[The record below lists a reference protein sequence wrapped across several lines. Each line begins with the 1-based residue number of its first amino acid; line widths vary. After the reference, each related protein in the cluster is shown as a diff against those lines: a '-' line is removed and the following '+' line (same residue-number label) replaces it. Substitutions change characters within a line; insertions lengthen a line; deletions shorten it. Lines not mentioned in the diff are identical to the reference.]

1 MKNWQKLTL
10 TFMIAIIAIILDFGF
25 KQPTMTRVLVTI
37 AGAILAISM
46 FIEMIKTLR
55 SGRYGVDLLAIIAII
70 STLVIGQYWA
80 SLIII
85 VMLVGGES
93 LEDYAAHRASREL
106 HKLLENS
113 PTFAHKKVGDSYE
126 DTPIDAIEI
135 DDVFLVKAS
144 EVVPIDGVVLEG
156 DSWFDESS
164 LTGESEPVTK
174 AIGDDVL
181 SGSINGETAVLI
193 QASKKASDSQYQKIV
208 QLVKESEATPA
219 QFVRLA
225 DRYAVPFTI
234 VSLLIA
240 GAAWLISGD
249 MTRFAEV
256 LVVAS
261 PCPLILA
268 APIAFVGGMSRSSR
282 NGLLVKNGTTIEKL
296 SLAKTVAFDKTGTLT
311 TGILQVKSITPE
323 KTEHSEDDLL
333 QIAAAL
339 EIGSNHILAKS
350 LVKLATEKDLALLA
364 VADLREST
372 GLGLSGVIDNKT
384 YRIGRANFANA
395 EDEKVNGTAVFI
407 SDDDV
412 FIGKILFEDKIRPES
427 QHVIERLKAQDVQ
440 HILMLTGDNQKTAEL
455 VAGELGITE
464 MHAGL
469 MPSEKIGI
477 LKELPETHR
486 PMVMVGDG
494 VNDAPALALSDVG
507 IALGASGSTV
517 ASESADVV
525 VLRNDLNLVP
535 ESIKISRETM
545 KVAKEAVLIGI
556 FICIAL
562 MLIASTG
569 ILPAIIGALL
579 QEVID
584 TVSILYALK
593 ALKDRK

>member
-25 KQPTMTRVLVTI
+25 KQPTLTRLLVTVT
-37 AGAILAISM
+37 GAILAISM

-55 SGRYGVDLLAIIAII
+55 SGRFGVDLLAIIAIA
-70 STLVIGQYWA
+70 STLIVGQYWA
-80 SLIII
+80 SLIIV

-126 DTPIDAIEI
+126 DTPIDDIDI
-135 DDVFLVKAS
+135 DDVLLVKAS

-174 AIGDDVL
+174 AIGDEVL

-193 QASKKASDSQYQKIV
+193 RASKKASDSQYQKIV

-311 TGILQVKSITPE
+311 TGILQVKSIAPE
-323 KTEHSEDDLL
+323 TATHSEDDLL
-333 QIAAAL
+333 QIAASL

-350 LVKLATEKDLALLA
+350 LVKRAAEKDLALLE
-364 VADLREST
+364 VTDLREST
-372 GLGLSGVIDNKT
+372 GLGLSGVIQTKT

-395 EDEKVNGTAVFI
+395 EDAKVNGTAVFI
-407 SDDDV
+407 SEDEV
-412 FIGKILFEDKIRPES
+412 FIGKILLEDKIRPES

-486 PMVMVGDG
+486 PIVMVGDG

-556 FICIAL
+556 FISIAL

-569 ILPAIIGALL
+569 VLPAIIGALL

>member
-25 KQPTMTRVLVTI
+25 KQPTLTRLLVTVT
-37 AGAILAISM
+37 GAILAISM

-55 SGRYGVDLLAIIAII
+55 SGRFGVDLLAIIAIA
-70 STLVIGQYWA
+70 STLIVGQYWA
-80 SLIII
+80 SLIIV

-126 DTPIDAIEI
+126 DTPIDDIDI
-135 DDVFLVKAS
+135 DDVLLVKAS

-174 AIGDDVL
+174 AIGDEVL

-193 QASKKASDSQYQKIV
+193 RASKKASDSQYQKIV

-268 APIAFVGGMSRSSR
+268 APIAFVSGMSRSSR

-311 TGILQVKSITPE
+311 TGILQVKSIAPE
-323 KTEHSEDDLL
+323 TATHSEDDLL
-333 QIAAAL
+333 QIAASL

-350 LVKLATEKDLALLA
+350 LVKRAAEQDLALLE
-364 VADLREST
+364 VTDLREST
-372 GLGLSGVIDNKT
+372 GLGLSGVIQTKT

-395 EDEKVNGTAVFI
+395 EDAKVNGTAVFI
-407 SDDDV
+407 SEDEV

-556 FICIAL
+556 FISIAL

-569 ILPAIIGALL
+569 VLPAIIGALL

>member
-25 KQPTMTRVLVTI
+25 KQPTLTRLLVTVT
-37 AGAILAISM
+37 GAILAISM

-55 SGRYGVDLLAIIAII
+55 SGRFGVDLLAIIAIA
-70 STLVIGQYWA
+70 STLIVGQYWA
-80 SLIII
+80 SLIIV

-113 PTFAHKKVGDSYE
+113 PTIAHKKVGDSYE
-126 DTPIDAIEI
+126 DTPIDDIDI
-135 DDVFLVKAS
+135 DDVLLVKAS

-174 AIGDDVL
+174 AIGDEVL

-193 QASKKASDSQYQKIV
+193 RASKKASDSQYQKIV

-311 TGILQVKSITPE
+311 TGILQVKSIAPE
-323 KTEHSEDDLL
+323 TATHSEDDLL
-333 QIAAAL
+333 QIAASL

-350 LVKLATEKDLALLA
+350 LVKRAAEKDLALLE
-364 VADLREST
+364 VTDLREST
-372 GLGLSGVIDNKT
+372 GLGLSGVIQTKT

-395 EDEKVNGTAVFI
+395 EDAKVNGTAAFI
-407 SDDDV
+407 SEDEV

-556 FICIAL
+556 FISIAL

-569 ILPAIIGALL
+569 VLPAIIGALL

>member
-37 AGAILAISM
+37 DGAILAISM

-407 SDDDV
+407 SEDDV

>member
-1 MKNWQKLTL
+1 MKNWQKLSL
-10 TFMIAIIAIILDFGF
+10 TFIIAIIALILDFGF
-25 KQPTMTRVLVTI
+25 KQPTMTRLLVTVV
-37 AGAILAISM
+37 GVILAISM

-70 STLVIGQYWA
+70 STLIIGQYWA

-93 LEDYAAHRASREL
+93 LEDYAANRASREL

-113 PTFAHKKVGDSYE
+113 PTFAHKKVGDNYV
-126 DTPIDAIEI
+126 DTPIDEIEI
-135 DDVFLVKAS
+135 DDVLLVKAS

-156 DSWFDESS
+156 SSWFDESS

-174 AIGDDVL
+174 ELGDDVL
-181 SGSINGETAVLI
+181 SGSINGETAVMI
-193 QASKKASDSQYQKIV
+193 RASKKASDSQYQKIV

-240 GAAWLISGD
+240 GAAWFISGD

-311 TGILQVKSITPE
+311 TGILQVKSIMPE
-323 KTEHSEDDLL
+323 TSNHSEDDLL
-333 QIAAAL
+333 QIAASL

-350 LVKLATEKDLALLA
+350 LVKYAAEKGLALIE
-364 VADLREST
+364 VTDLREST
-372 GLGLSGVIDNKT
+372 GLGLSGIIQNKN

-395 EDEKVNGTAVFI
+395 ENEKVSGTAVFL
-407 SDDDV
+407 SEDDM

-427 QHVIERLKAQDVQ
+427 QHVIERLKAQEVQ

-464 MHAGL
+464 VHAGL

-477 LKELPETHR
+477 LKELPEMHR

-584 TVSILYALK
+584 TLSILYALK

>member
-1 MKNWQKLTL
+1 MKNWQKLSL
-10 TFMIAIIAIILDFGF
+10 TFIIAIIALILDFGF
-25 KQPTMTRVLVTI
+25 KQPTMTRLLVTVV
-37 AGAILAISM
+37 GVILAISM

-70 STLVIGQYWA
+70 STLIIGQYWA

-93 LEDYAAHRASREL
+93 LEDYAANRASREL

-113 PTFAHKKVGDSYE
+113 PTFAHKKVGDNYV
-126 DTPIDAIEI
+126 DTPIDEIEI
-135 DDVFLVKAS
+135 DDVLLVKAS

-156 DSWFDESS
+156 SSWFDESS

-174 AIGDDVL
+174 ELGDDVL
-181 SGSINGETAVLI
+181 SGSINGETAVMI
-193 QASKKASDSQYQKIV
+193 RASKKASDSQYQKIV

-240 GAAWLISGD
+240 GAAWFISGD

-296 SLAKTVAFDKTGTLT
+296 SLAKTVAFDKTGMLT
-311 TGILQVKSITPE
+311 TGILQVKSIMPE
-323 KTEHSEDDLL
+323 TSNHSEDDLL
-333 QIAAAL
+333 QIAASL

-350 LVKLATEKDLALLA
+350 LVKYAAEKGLALIE
-364 VADLREST
+364 VTDLREST
-372 GLGLSGVIDNKT
+372 GLGLSGIIQNKN

-395 EDEKVNGTAVFI
+395 ENEKVSGTAVFL
-407 SDDDV
+407 SEDDM

-427 QHVIERLKAQDVQ
+427 QHVIERLKAQEVQ

-464 MHAGL
+464 VHAGL

-477 LKELPETHR
+477 LKELPEMHR

>member
-25 KQPTMTRVLVTI
+25 KQPTLTRLLVTVT
-37 AGAILAISM
+37 GAILAISM

-55 SGRYGVDLLAIIAII
+55 SGRYGVDLLAIIAIA
-70 STLVIGQYWA
+70 STLIIGQYWA
-80 SLIII
+80 SLIIV

-113 PTFAHKKVGDSYE
+113 PTIAHKKVGDSYE
-126 DTPIDAIEI
+126 DTPIDDIDI
-135 DDVFLVKAS
+135 DDVLLVKAS

-174 AIGDDVL
+174 AIGDEVL

-193 QASKKASDSQYQKIV
+193 RASKKASDSQYQKIV

-311 TGILQVKSITPE
+311 TGILQVKSIAPE
-323 KTEHSEDDLL
+323 TATHSEDDLL
-333 QIAAAL
+333 QIAASL

-350 LVKLATEKDLALLA
+350 LVKRAAEKDLALLE
-364 VADLREST
+364 VTDLREST
-372 GLGLSGVIDNKT
+372 GLGLSGVIQTKT

-395 EDEKVNGTAVFI
+395 EDAKVNGTAVFI
-407 SDDDV
+407 SEDEV

-569 ILPAIIGALL
+569 VLPAIIGALL

>member
-126 DTPIDAIEI
+126 DTPIDGIEI

-407 SDDDV
+407 SEDDV

>member
-25 KQPTMTRVLVTI
+25 KQPTLTRLLVTVT
-37 AGAILAISM
+37 GAILAISM

-55 SGRYGVDLLAIIAII
+55 SGRFGVDLLAIIAIA
-70 STLVIGQYWA
+70 STLIVGQYWA
-80 SLIII
+80 SLIIV

-126 DTPIDAIEI
+126 DTPIDDIDI
-135 DDVFLVKAS
+135 DDVLLVKAS

-174 AIGDDVL
+174 AIGDEVL

-193 QASKKASDSQYQKIV
+193 RASKKASDSQYQKIV

-311 TGILQVKSITPE
+311 TGILQVKSIAPE
-323 KTEHSEDDLL
+323 TATHSEDDLL
-333 QIAAAL
+333 QIAASL

-350 LVKLATEKDLALLA
+350 LVKRAAEKDLALLE
-364 VADLREST
+364 VTDLREST
-372 GLGLSGVIDNKT
+372 GLGLSGVIQTKT

-395 EDEKVNGTAVFI
+395 EDAKVNGTAAFI
-407 SDDDV
+407 SEDEV

-569 ILPAIIGALL
+569 VLPAIIGALL

>member
-1 MKNWQKLTL
+1 MKNWQKLSLTL
-10 TFMIAIIAIILDFGF
+10 GVAIVALVLDFVF
-25 KQPTMTRVLVTI
+25 HQPLLTRLLVTVV
-37 AGAILAISM
+37 GAILALSM
-46 FIEMIKTLR
+46 FVEMIKTLR

-113 PTFAHKKVGDSYE
+113 PTFAHKKVGDNYQ
-126 DTPIDAIEI
+126 DTPIDDIQIA
-135 DDVFLVKAS
+135 DVLLVKAG
-144 EVVPIDGVVLEG
+144 EVVPVDAEILEG
-156 DSWFDESS
+156 MSWFDESS

-174 AIGDDVL
+174 DVGAPVL
-181 SGSINGETAVLI
+181 SGSVNGETAVLI
-193 QASKKASDSQYQKIV
+193 QATQKASDSQYQRIV

-219 QFVRLA
+219 RFVRLA

-234 VSLLIA
+234 VALLIA
-240 GAAWLISGD
+240 GTAWAISGD

-268 APIAFVGGMSRSSR
+268 APIAFVSGMSRSSR

-296 SLAKTVAFDKTGTLT
+296 SQAKTVAFDKTGTLT
-311 TGILQVKSITPE
+311 TGVLQVKSITPE
-323 KTEHSEDDLL
+323 QTALSEDDLL
-333 QIAAAL
+333 QIAYSL

-350 LVKLATEKDLALLA
+350 LAKQAEQKGLALLE
-364 VADLREST
+364 VADLKEAT
-372 GLGLSGVIDNKT
+372 GLGLSGTINGKA
-384 YRIGRANFANA
+384 YRIGRAQFANA

-407 SDDDV
+407 SEDEV
-412 FIGKILFEDKIRPES
+412 FLGKILFEDKIRPES
-427 QHVIERLKAQDVQ
+427 QQVIERLKHQDVQ
-440 HILMLTGDNQKTAEL
+440 HLLMLTGDNQKTAET
-455 VAGELGITE
+455 VAATLGISE
-464 MHAGL
+464 IHAGL
-469 MPSEKIGI
+469 MPSEKIDI
-477 LKELPETHR
+477 LQALPESHR

-562 MLIASTG
+562 MLIASFG
-569 ILPAIIGALL
+569 VLPAIIGALL

>member
-25 KQPTMTRVLVTI
+25 KQPTLTRLLVTVT
-37 AGAILAISM
+37 GAILAISM

-55 SGRYGVDLLAIIAII
+55 SGRFGVDLLAIIAIA
-70 STLVIGQYWA
+70 STLIVGQYWA
-80 SLIII
+80 SLIIV

-113 PTFAHKKVGDSYE
+113 PTIAHKKVGDSYE
-126 DTPIDAIEI
+126 DTPIDDIDI
-135 DDVFLVKAS
+135 DDVLLVKAS

-174 AIGDDVL
+174 AIGDEVL

-193 QASKKASDSQYQKIV
+193 RASKKASDSQYQKIV

-268 APIAFVGGMSRSSR
+268 APIAFVSGMSRSSR

-311 TGILQVKSITPE
+311 TGILQVKSIAPE
-323 KTEHSEDDLL
+323 TATHSEDDLL
-333 QIAAAL
+333 QIAASL

-350 LVKLATEKDLALLA
+350 LVKRAAEKDLALLE
-364 VADLREST
+364 VTDLREST
-372 GLGLSGVIDNKT
+372 GLGLSGVIQTKT

-395 EDEKVNGTAVFI
+395 EDAKVNGTAVFI
-407 SDDDV
+407 SEDEV

-556 FICIAL
+556 FISIAL

-569 ILPAIIGALL
+569 VLPAIIGALL

>member
-113 PTFAHKKVGDSYE
+113 PTFAHKKIGDSYE

-208 QLVKESEATPA
+208 QLVKESEATSA

-249 MTRFAEV
+249 MTRFVEV

-407 SDDDV
+407 SEDDV

>member
-1 MKNWQKLTL
+1 MKNWHKLAIT
-10 TFMIAIIAIILDFGF
+10 IAVALIALLLEFGF
-25 KQPTMTRVLVTI
+25 GLDIWARLLVTVI
-37 AGAILAISM
+37 GSILAISM

-70 STLVIGQYWA
+70 STLIIGQYWA

-85 VMLVGGES
+85 LMLVGGES
-93 LEDYAAHRASREL
+93 LEDYAANRASREL

-113 PTFAHKKVGDSYE
+113 PTFAHKKIGDSYQ
-126 DTPIDAIEI
+126 DTPIEEIAI
-135 DDVFLVKAS
+135 DDILLVKAS
-144 EVVPIDGVVLEG
+144 EVVPIDGVVIEG
-156 DSWFDESS
+156 SSWFDESS
-164 LTGESEPVTK
+164 LTGESQPITK
-174 AIGDDVL
+174 TVGQEVL

-193 QASKKASDSQYQKIV
+193 QANKKAADSQYQKIV
-208 QLVKESEATPA
+208 ALVKESEATPA
-219 QFVRLA
+219 EFVRLA

-234 VSLLIA
+234 VALLIA
-240 GAAWLISGD
+240 GVAWVMSGS

-268 APIAFVGGMSRSSR
+268 APIAFVSGMSRSSR
-282 NGLLVKNGTTIEKL
+282 HGLLVKNGTTIEKL

-311 TGILQVKSITPE
+311 TGVLQVKEISPE
-323 KTEHSEDDLL
+323 ATSMSENDLL
-333 QIAAAL
+333 QLAASL

-350 LVKLATEKDLALLA
+350 LVKRAEDDHLALLE
-364 VADLREST
+364 VTDLTEAT
-372 GLGLSGVIDNKT
+372 GLGLSGVIQENT
-384 YRIGRANFANA
+384 YRIGRATFAHA
-395 EDEKVNGTAVFI
+395 QGQEVNGTAVFI
-407 SDDDV
+407 SENDV
-412 FIGKILFEDKIRPES
+412 YIGKILFEDKIRPES
-427 QHVIERLKAQDVQ
+427 QAVIERLNAQNIE
-440 HILMLTGDNQKTAEL
+440 HIMMLTGDNSKTAEV
-455 VAGELGITE
+455 VAHELGLSE
-464 MHAGL
+464 VHAGL

-477 LKELPETHR
+477 LKALPESNR

-507 IALGASGSTV
+507 IALGANGSTV

-525 VLRNDLNLVP
+525 VLRNDLTLVP

-562 MLIASTG
+562 MLIAVTG
-569 ILPAIIGALL
+569 VIPAIIGALL

-584 TVSILYALK
+584 TVSILYALR
-593 ALKDRK
+593 ALKDR

>member
-1 MKNWQKLTL
+1 MKNWQKLSL
-10 TFMIAIIAIILDFGF
+10 TFIIAIIAILLEFGF
-25 KQPTMTRVLVTI
+25 KQPIMTRLLVTV

-55 SGRYGVDLLAIIAII
+55 SGRYGVDLLAIIAIV
-70 STLVIGQYWA
+70 STLFIGQYWA

-113 PTFAHKKVGDSYE
+113 PTFAHKKVGDNYV
-126 DTPIDAIEI
+126 DTPIDEIEV
-135 DDVFLVKAS
+135 DDVLLVKAS

-193 QASKKASDSQYQKIV
+193 RTSKKAADSQYQKIV
-208 QLVKESEATPA
+208 QLVRESEATPA

-234 VSLLIA
+234 VSLVIA
-240 GAAWLISGD
+240 GAAWFISGD

-268 APIAFVGGMSRSSR
+268 APIAFVSGMSRSSR

-296 SLAKTVAFDKTGTLT
+296 SLAKTVGFDKTGTLT
-311 TGILQVKSITPE
+311 TGVLHVKSIMPE
-323 KTEHSEDDLL
+323 TSDYSENDLL
-333 QIAAAL
+333 QIAASL

-350 LVKLATEKDLALLA
+350 LVKRAAENGLALLE
-364 VADLREST
+364 VADFREST
-372 GLGLSGVIDNKT
+372 GLGLSGMIQNKN
-384 YRIGRANFANA
+384 YHIGRANFAHA
-395 EDEKVNGTAVFI
+395 DGEKVTGTAVFI
-407 SDDDV
+407 SEDET

-427 QHVIERLKAQDVQ
+427 QHVIERLKAQDVL
-440 HILMLTGDNQKTAEL
+440 HILMLTGDNEKTAEL

-464 MHAGL
+464 VYAGL

-562 MLIASTG
+562 MLVASTG
-569 ILPAIIGALL
+569 VLPAIIGALL

>member
-181 SGSINGETAVLI
+181 SGSINGETAVMI

-407 SDDDV
+407 SEDDV

>member
-25 KQPTMTRVLVTI
+25 KQPTLTRLLVTVT
-37 AGAILAISM
+37 GAILAISM

-55 SGRYGVDLLAIIAII
+55 SGRFGVDLLAIIAIA
-70 STLVIGQYWA
+70 STLIVGQYWA
-80 SLIII
+80 SLIIV

-126 DTPIDAIEI
+126 DTPIDDIDI
-135 DDVFLVKAS
+135 DDVLLVKAS

-174 AIGDDVL
+174 AIGDEVL

-193 QASKKASDSQYQKIV
+193 RASKKASDSQYQKIV

-311 TGILQVKSITPE
+311 TGILQVKSIAPE
-323 KTEHSEDDLL
+323 TATHSEDDLL
-333 QIAAAL
+333 QIAASL

-350 LVKLATEKDLALLA
+350 LVKRAAEKDLALLE
-364 VADLREST
+364 VTDLREST
-372 GLGLSGVIDNKT
+372 GLGLSGVIQTKT

-395 EDEKVNGTAVFI
+395 EDAKVNGTAVFI
-407 SDDDV
+407 SEDEV

-556 FICIAL
+556 FISIAL

-569 ILPAIIGALL
+569 VLPAIIGALL

>member
-25 KQPTMTRVLVTI
+25 KQPTLTRLLVTVT
-37 AGAILAISM
+37 GAILAISM

-55 SGRYGVDLLAIIAII
+55 SGRYGVDLLAIIAIA
-70 STLVIGQYWA
+70 STLIVGQYWA
-80 SLIII
+80 SLIIV

-126 DTPIDAIEI
+126 DTPIDDIDI
-135 DDVFLVKAS
+135 DDILLVKAS

-174 AIGDDVL
+174 AIGDEVL

-193 QASKKASDSQYQKIV
+193 RASKKASDSQYQKIV

-311 TGILQVKSITPE
+311 TGILQVKSIAPE
-323 KTEHSEDDLL
+323 TATHSEDDLL
-333 QIAAAL
+333 QIAASL

-350 LVKLATEKDLALLA
+350 LVKRAAEKDLALLE
-364 VADLREST
+364 VTDLREST
-372 GLGLSGVIDNKT
+372 GLGLSGVIQTKT

-395 EDEKVNGTAVFI
+395 EDAKVNGTAVFI
-407 SDDDV
+407 SEDEV

-486 PMVMVGDG
+486 PIVMVGDG

-569 ILPAIIGALL
+569 VLPAIIGALL

>member
-25 KQPTMTRVLVTI
+25 KQPTLTRLLVTVT
-37 AGAILAISM
+37 GAILAISM

-55 SGRYGVDLLAIIAII
+55 SGRYGVDLLAIIAIA
-70 STLVIGQYWA
+70 STLIIGQYWA
-80 SLIII
+80 SLIIV

-126 DTPIDAIEI
+126 DTPIDDIDI
-135 DDVFLVKAS
+135 DDILLVKAS

-174 AIGDDVL
+174 AIGDEVL

-193 QASKKASDSQYQKIV
+193 RASKKASDSQYQKIV

-268 APIAFVGGMSRSSR
+268 APIAFVSGMSRSSR

-311 TGILQVKSITPE
+311 TGILQVKSIAPE
-323 KTEHSEDDLL
+323 TATHSEDDLL
-333 QIAAAL
+333 QIAASL

-350 LVKLATEKDLALLA
+350 LVKRAAEKDLALLE
-364 VADLREST
+364 VTDLREST
-372 GLGLSGVIDNKT
+372 GLGLSGVIQTKT

-395 EDEKVNGTAVFI
+395 EDAKVNGTAVFI
-407 SDDDV
+407 SEDEV

-569 ILPAIIGALL
+569 VLPAIIGALL

>member
-407 SDDDV
+407 SEDDV

-562 MLIASTG
+562 MLIASTD

>member
-1 MKNWQKLTL
+1 MKNWQKLSL
-10 TFMIAIIAIILDFGF
+10 TFIIAIIALILDFGF
-25 KQPTMTRVLVTI
+25 KQPTMTRLLVTVV
-37 AGAILAISM
+37 GVILAISM

-70 STLVIGQYWA
+70 STLIIGQYWA

-93 LEDYAAHRASREL
+93 LEDYAANRASREL

-113 PTFAHKKVGDSYE
+113 PTFAHKKVGDNYV
-126 DTPIDAIEI
+126 DTPIDEIEI
-135 DDVFLVKAS
+135 DDVLLVKAS

-156 DSWFDESS
+156 SSWFDESS

-174 AIGDDVL
+174 ELGDDVL
-181 SGSINGETAVLI
+181 SGSINGETAVMI
-193 QASKKASDSQYQKIV
+193 RASKKASDSQYQKIV

-240 GAAWLISGD
+240 GAAWFISGD

-311 TGILQVKSITPE
+311 TGILQVKSIMPE
-323 KTEHSEDDLL
+323 TSNHSEDDLL
-333 QIAAAL
+333 QIAASL

-350 LVKLATEKDLALLA
+350 LVKYAAEKGLALIE
-364 VADLREST
+364 VTDLREST
-372 GLGLSGVIDNKT
+372 GLGLSGIIQNKN

-395 EDEKVNGTAVFI
+395 ENEKVSGTAVFL
-407 SDDDV
+407 SENDT

-427 QHVIERLKAQDVQ
+427 QHVIERLKAQEVQ

-464 MHAGL
+464 VHAGL

>member
-311 TGILQVKSITPE
+311 TGIIQVKSITPE

-407 SDDDV
+407 SEDDV

>member
-181 SGSINGETAVLI
+181 SGSINGETAVMI

-296 SLAKTVAFDKTGTLT
+296 SLAKTVAFDKTGTLI

-407 SDDDV
+407 SEDDV

>member
-1 MKNWQKLTL
+1 MKNWQKLSL
-10 TFMIAIIAIILDFGF
+10 TFIVAIIALILDFGF
-25 KQPTMTRVLVTI
+25 KQPMMTRLLVTVV
-37 AGAILAISM
+37 GVILAISM

-70 STLVIGQYWA
+70 STLIIGQYWA

-93 LEDYAAHRASREL
+93 LEDYAANRASREL

-113 PTFAHKKVGDSYE
+113 PTFAHKKVGDNYV
-126 DTPIDAIEI
+126 DTPIDEIEI
-135 DDVFLVKAS
+135 DDVLLVKAS

-156 DSWFDESS
+156 SSWFDESS

-174 AIGDDVL
+174 ELGDDVL
-181 SGSINGETAVLI
+181 SGSINGETAVMI
-193 QASKKASDSQYQKIV
+193 RASKKASDSQYQKIV

-240 GAAWLISGD
+240 GAAWFISGD

-311 TGILQVKSITPE
+311 TGILQVKSIMPE
-323 KTEHSEDDLL
+323 TSNHSEDDLL
-333 QIAAAL
+333 QIAASL

-350 LVKLATEKDLALLA
+350 LVKYAAEKGLALIE
-364 VADLREST
+364 VTDLREST
-372 GLGLSGVIDNKT
+372 GLGLSGIIQNKN

-395 EDEKVNGTAVFI
+395 ENEKVSGTAVFL
-407 SDDDV
+407 SEDDM

-427 QHVIERLKAQDVQ
+427 QHVIERLKAQEVQ
-440 HILMLTGDNQKTAEL
+440 HILMLTGDNEKTAEL

-464 MHAGL
+464 VHAGL

>member
-1 MKNWQKLTL
+1 MKNWQKLSL
-10 TFMIAIIAIILDFGF
+10 TFIIAIIALILDFGF
-25 KQPTMTRVLVTI
+25 KQPTMTRLLVTVV
-37 AGAILAISM
+37 GVILAISM

-55 SGRYGVDLLAIIAII
+55 IGRYGVDLLAIIAII
-70 STLVIGQYWA
+70 STLIIGQYWA

-93 LEDYAAHRASREL
+93 LEDYAANRASREL

-113 PTFAHKKVGDSYE
+113 PTFAHKKVGDNYV
-126 DTPIDAIEI
+126 DTPIDEIEI
-135 DDVFLVKAS
+135 DDVLLVKAS

-156 DSWFDESS
+156 SSWFDESS

-174 AIGDDVL
+174 ELGDDVL
-181 SGSINGETAVLI
+181 SGSINGETAVMI
-193 QASKKASDSQYQKIV
+193 RASKKASDSQYQKIV

-240 GAAWLISGD
+240 GAAWFISGD

-311 TGILQVKSITPE
+311 TGILQVKSIMPE
-323 KTEHSEDDLL
+323 TSNHSEDDLL
-333 QIAAAL
+333 QIAASL

-350 LVKLATEKDLALLA
+350 LVKYAAEKGLALIE
-364 VADLREST
+364 VTDLREST
-372 GLGLSGVIDNKT
+372 GLGLSGIIQNKN

-395 EDEKVNGTAVFI
+395 ENEKVSGTAVFL
-407 SDDDV
+407 SEDDM

-427 QHVIERLKAQDVQ
+427 QHVIERLKAQEVQ

-464 MHAGL
+464 VHAGL

-477 LKELPETHR
+477 LKELPEMHR

-569 ILPAIIGALL
+569 IGHL
-579 QEVID
+579 
-584 TVSILYALK
+584 
-593 ALKDRK
+593 

>member
-1 MKNWQKLTL
+1 MKNWQKLSL
-10 TFMIAIIAIILDFGF
+10 TFIVAIIALILDFGF
-25 KQPTMTRVLVTI
+25 KQPMMTRLLVTVV
-37 AGAILAISM
+37 GVILAISM

-70 STLVIGQYWA
+70 STLIIGQYWA

-93 LEDYAAHRASREL
+93 LEDYAANRASREL

-113 PTFAHKKVGDSYE
+113 PTFAHKKVGDNYV
-126 DTPIDAIEI
+126 DTPIDEIEI
-135 DDVFLVKAS
+135 DDVLLVKAS

-156 DSWFDESS
+156 SSWFDESS

-174 AIGDDVL
+174 ELGDDVL
-181 SGSINGETAVLI
+181 SGSINGETAVMI
-193 QASKKASDSQYQKIV
+193 RASKKASDSQYQKIV

-240 GAAWLISGD
+240 GAAWFISGD

-311 TGILQVKSITPE
+311 TGILQVKSIMPE
-323 KTEHSEDDLL
+323 TSNHSEDDLL
-333 QIAAAL
+333 QIAASL

-350 LVKLATEKDLALLA
+350 LVKYAAEKGLALIE
-364 VADLREST
+364 VTDLREST
-372 GLGLSGVIDNKT
+372 GLGLSGIIQNKN

-395 EDEKVNGTAVFI
+395 ENEKVSGTAVFL
-407 SDDDV
+407 SEDDV

-427 QHVIERLKAQDVQ
+427 QHVIERLKAQEVQ

-464 MHAGL
+464 VHAGL

>member
-126 DTPIDAIEI
+126 DTPIDAIDI

-144 EVVPIDGVVLEG
+144 EVVPIDGVVLKG

-350 LVKLATEKDLALLA
+350 LVKLATEKNLALLD

-407 SDDDV
+407 SEDDV

>member
-25 KQPTMTRVLVTI
+25 KQPTLTRLLVTVT
-37 AGAILAISM
+37 GAILAISM

-55 SGRYGVDLLAIIAII
+55 SGRYGVDLLAIIAIA
-70 STLVIGQYWA
+70 STLIIGQYWA

-126 DTPIDAIEI
+126 DTPIDDIDI
-135 DDVFLVKAS
+135 DDVLLVKAS

-174 AIGDDVL
+174 AIGDEVL

-193 QASKKASDSQYQKIV
+193 RASKKASDSQYQKIV

-311 TGILQVKSITPE
+311 TGILQVKSIAPE
-323 KTEHSEDDLL
+323 TATHSEDDLL
-333 QIAAAL
+333 QIAASL

-350 LVKLATEKDLALLA
+350 LVKRAAEKDLALLE
-364 VADLREST
+364 VTDLREST
-372 GLGLSGVIDNKT
+372 GLGLSGVIQTKT

-395 EDEKVNGTAVFI
+395 EDAKVNGTAVFI
-407 SDDDV
+407 SEDEV

-569 ILPAIIGALL
+569 VLPAIIGALL

>member
-126 DTPIDAIEI
+126 DTPIDSIEI

-407 SDDDV
+407 SEDDV

>member
-25 KQPTMTRVLVTI
+25 KQPTLTRLLVTVT
-37 AGAILAISM
+37 GAILAISM

-55 SGRYGVDLLAIIAII
+55 SGRFGVDLLAIIAIA
-70 STLVIGQYWA
+70 STLIVGQYWA
-80 SLIII
+80 SLIIV

-126 DTPIDAIEI
+126 DTPIDDIDI
-135 DDVFLVKAS
+135 DDVLLVKAS

-174 AIGDDVL
+174 AIGDEVL

-193 QASKKASDSQYQKIV
+193 RASKKASDSQYQKIV

-268 APIAFVGGMSRSSR
+268 APIAFVSGMSRSSR

-311 TGILQVKSITPE
+311 TGILQVKSIGPE
-323 KTEHSEDDLL
+323 TATHSEDDLL
-333 QIAAAL
+333 QIAASL

-350 LVKLATEKDLALLA
+350 LVKRAAEKDLALLE
-364 VADLREST
+364 VTDLREST
-372 GLGLSGVIDNKT
+372 GLGLSGVIQTKT

-395 EDEKVNGTAVFI
+395 EDAKVNGTAVFI
-407 SDDDV
+407 SEDEV

-556 FICIAL
+556 FISIAL

-569 ILPAIIGALL
+569 VLPAIIGALL

>member
-1 MKNWQKLTL
+1 MKNWQKLSL
-10 TFMIAIIAIILDFGF
+10 TFIIAIIALILDFGF
-25 KQPTMTRVLVTI
+25 KQPTMTRLLVTVV
-37 AGAILAISM
+37 GVILAISM

-70 STLVIGQYWA
+70 STLIIGQYWA

-93 LEDYAAHRASREL
+93 LEDYAANRASREL

-113 PTFAHKKVGDSYE
+113 PTFAHKKVGDNYV
-126 DTPIDAIEI
+126 DTPIDEIEI
-135 DDVFLVKAS
+135 DDVLLVKAS
-144 EVVPIDGVVLEG
+144 EVVPIDGIVLEG
-156 DSWFDESS
+156 SSWFDESS

-174 AIGDDVL
+174 ELGDDVL
-181 SGSINGETAVLI
+181 SGSINGETAVMI
-193 QASKKASDSQYQKIV
+193 RASKKASDSQYQKIV

-240 GAAWLISGD
+240 GAAWFISGD

-311 TGILQVKSITPE
+311 TGILQVKSIMPE
-323 KTEHSEDDLL
+323 TSNHSEDDLL
-333 QIAAAL
+333 QIAASL

-350 LVKLATEKDLALLA
+350 LVKYAAEKGLAFIEVT
-364 VADLREST
+364 DLREST
-372 GLGLSGVIDNKT
+372 GLGLSGIIQNKN

-395 EDEKVNGTAVFI
+395 ENEKVSGTAVFL
-407 SDDDV
+407 SEDDV

-427 QHVIERLKAQDVQ
+427 QHVIERLKAQEVQ
-440 HILMLTGDNQKTAEL
+440 HILMLTGDNEKTAEL

-464 MHAGL
+464 VHAGL

>member
-25 KQPTMTRVLVTI
+25 KQPTLTRLLVTVT
-37 AGAILAISM
+37 GAILAISM

-55 SGRYGVDLLAIIAII
+55 SGRFGVDLLAIIAIA
-70 STLVIGQYWA
+70 STLIIGQYWA
-80 SLIII
+80 SLIIV

-126 DTPIDAIEI
+126 DTPIDDIDI
-135 DDVFLVKAS
+135 DDVLLVKAS

-174 AIGDDVL
+174 AIGDEVL

-193 QASKKASDSQYQKIV
+193 RASKKASDSQYQKIV

-268 APIAFVGGMSRSSR
+268 APIAFVSGMSRSSR

-311 TGILQVKSITPE
+311 TGILQVKSIAPE
-323 KTEHSEDDLL
+323 TATHSEDDLL
-333 QIAAAL
+333 QIAASL

-350 LVKLATEKDLALLA
+350 LVKRAAEKDLALLE
-364 VADLREST
+364 VTDLREST
-372 GLGLSGVIDNKT
+372 GLGLSGVIQTKT

-395 EDEKVNGTAVFI
+395 EDAKVNGTAVFI
-407 SDDDV
+407 SEDEV

-569 ILPAIIGALL
+569 VLPAIIGALL

>member
-1 MKNWQKLTL
+1 MKNWQKLSL
-10 TFMIAIIAIILDFGF
+10 TFIVAIIALILDFGF
-25 KQPTMTRVLVTI
+25 KQPTISRLLVTVV
-37 AGAILAISM
+37 GVILAISM

-70 STLVIGQYWA
+70 STLIIGQYWA

-93 LEDYAAHRASREL
+93 LEDYAANRASREL

-113 PTFAHKKVGDSYE
+113 PTFAHKKVGDNYV
-126 DTPIDAIEI
+126 DTPIDEIEI
-135 DDVFLVKAS
+135 DDVLLVKAS
-144 EVVPIDGVVLEG
+144 EVVPIDSVVLEG
-156 DSWFDESS
+156 SSWFDESS

-174 AIGDDVL
+174 ELGDDVL
-181 SGSINGETAVLI
+181 SGSINGETAVMI
-193 QASKKASDSQYQKIV
+193 RASKKASDSQYQKIV

-219 QFVRLA
+219 QFVRLV

-240 GAAWLISGD
+240 GAAWFISGD

-311 TGILQVKSITPE
+311 TGILQVKSIMPE
-323 KTEHSEDDLL
+323 TSNHSEDDLL
-333 QIAAAL
+333 QIAASL

-350 LVKLATEKDLALLA
+350 LVKYAAEKGLALIE
-364 VADLREST
+364 VTDLREST
-372 GLGLSGVIDNKT
+372 GLGLSGIIQNKN

-395 EDEKVNGTAVFI
+395 ENEKVSGTAVFL
-407 SDDDV
+407 SEDDV

-427 QHVIERLKAQDVQ
+427 QHVIERLKAQEVQ
-440 HILMLTGDNQKTAEL
+440 YILMLTGDNEKTAEL

-464 MHAGL
+464 VHAGL

>member
-333 QIAAAL
+333 QIPAAL

-407 SDDDV
+407 SEDDV

>member
-407 SDDDV
+407 SEDDV

-584 TVSILYALK
+584 TVPILYALK

>member
-1 MKNWQKLTL
+1 MKNWQKLSL
-10 TFMIAIIAIILDFGF
+10 TFIIAIIALILDFGF
-25 KQPTMTRVLVTI
+25 KQPTISRLLVTVV
-37 AGAILAISM
+37 GVILAISM

-70 STLVIGQYWA
+70 STLIIGQYWA

-93 LEDYAAHRASREL
+93 LEDYAANRASREL

-113 PTFAHKKVGDSYE
+113 PTFAHKKVGDNYV
-126 DTPIDAIEI
+126 DTPIDEIEI
-135 DDVFLVKAS
+135 DDVLLVKAS
-144 EVVPIDGVVLEG
+144 EVVPIDGIVLEG
-156 DSWFDESS
+156 SSWFDESS

-174 AIGDDVL
+174 ELGDDVL
-181 SGSINGETAVLI
+181 SGSINGETAVMI
-193 QASKKASDSQYQKIV
+193 RASKKASDSQYQKIV

-219 QFVRLA
+219 QFVRLV

-240 GAAWLISGD
+240 GAAWFISGD

-311 TGILQVKSITPE
+311 TGILQVKSIMPE
-323 KTEHSEDDLL
+323 TSNHSEDDLL
-333 QIAAAL
+333 QIAASL

-350 LVKLATEKDLALLA
+350 LVKYAAEKGLAFIEVT
-364 VADLREST
+364 DLREST
-372 GLGLSGVIDNKT
+372 GLGLSGIIQNKN

-395 EDEKVNGTAVFI
+395 ENEKVSGTAVFL
-407 SDDDV
+407 SEDDV

-427 QHVIERLKAQDVQ
+427 QHVIERLKAQEVQ
-440 HILMLTGDNQKTAEL
+440 YILMLTGDNEKTAEL

-464 MHAGL
+464 VHAGL

>member
-1 MKNWQKLTL
+1 MKNWQKLSL
-10 TFMIAIIAIILDFGF
+10 TFIVAIIALILNFGF
-25 KQPTMTRVLVTI
+25 KQPTMTRLLVTVV
-37 AGAILAISM
+37 GVILAISM

-70 STLVIGQYWA
+70 STLIIGQYWA

-93 LEDYAAHRASREL
+93 LEDYAANRASREL

-113 PTFAHKKVGDSYE
+113 PTFAHKKVGDNYV
-126 DTPIDAIEI
+126 DTPIDEIEI
-135 DDVFLVKAS
+135 DDVLLVKAS

-156 DSWFDESS
+156 SSWFDESS

-174 AIGDDVL
+174 ELGDDVL
-181 SGSINGETAVLI
+181 SGSINGETAVMI
-193 QASKKASDSQYQKIV
+193 RASKKASDSQYQKIV

-240 GAAWLISGD
+240 GAAWFISGD

-311 TGILQVKSITPE
+311 TGILQVKSIMPE
-323 KTEHSEDDLL
+323 TSNHSEDDLL
-333 QIAAAL
+333 QIAASL

-350 LVKLATEKDLALLA
+350 LVKYAAEKGLALIE
-364 VADLREST
+364 VTDLREST
-372 GLGLSGVIDNKT
+372 GLGLSGIIQNKN

-395 EDEKVNGTAVFI
+395 ENEKVSGTAVFL
-407 SDDDV
+407 SENDM

-427 QHVIERLKAQDVQ
+427 QHVIERLKAQEVQ

-464 MHAGL
+464 VHAGL

>member
-249 MTRFAEV
+249 MTRFVEV

-407 SDDDV
+407 SEDDV

-469 MPSEKIGI
+469 MPSEKIEI